1 MCLFECSNVKSVHVV
16 EKDEETC
23 VYVVGAN
30 DSWNGTFKLV
40 TVMMLRE
47 DGKFVGI
54 VRHAQSMS
62 VYDIKHVEVSKWGD
76 VMVWVR

>member
-23 VYVVGAN
+23 VYVVGVN
-30 DSWNGTFKLV
+30 DSWNGTFKWV
-40 TVMMLRE
+40 TVVMSRE

-54 VRHAQSMS
+54 VRHARSMS

-76 VMVWVR
+76 VVMWV

>member
-23 VYVVGAN
+23 VYVLGVN
-30 DSWNGTFKLV
+30 DSWNGIFKWV
-40 TVMMLRE
+40 TGMMLRE
-47 DGKFVGI
+47 DRKFVEI
-54 VRHAQSMS
+54 VRHARSMS

-76 VMVWVR
+76 VMVWV

>member
-23 VYVVGAN
+23 VYVLGVN
-30 DSWNGTFKLV
+30 SSWNGTV

-54 VRHAQSMS
+54 VRRARSMS

-76 VMVWVR
+76 VVMWV